1 MNKQFIFLNSH
12 ELKLLSYLRNN
23 NLKKIFL
30 VTGKNSFRK
39 SGAYLFIENL
49 LSLDDTL
56 SIYQFSDFS
65 PNPKLEDAKNGLDLY
80 KKNKC
85 DTIISIGGGSVMDMA
100 KIIKAI
106 SNNNVLDIEKLV
118 ITNSLNFSEKSPLI
132 AIPTTSGSG
141 SESTSFAVVYINEI
155 KYSIQ
160 NKILLPECVVL
171 DYKLT
176 LSANPYQIACS
187 GLDALCQAIES
198 YWSVNSTKI
207 SKQFSKDAIKI
218 IFENLEQAV
227 NNSEN
232 INAKK
237 KMLLG
242 ANYAGKAI
250 NISKTTAPHAFS
262 YSLTSKFKIPHG
274 HAVLLSLPKFLNY
287 NYFVSGTNCNDSRGP
302 SYVKK
307 TIDDILEIFNV
318 KNPNEFIELIQKF
331 ASNIG
336 VELNMNNLA
345 ISKEMIKNDLNVN
358 VQRLSNNPRLLQNK
372 NYIDFFI
379 WR

>member
-1 MNKQFIFLNSH
+1 MNKQLIFFNSH
-12 ELKLLSYLRNN
+12 ELKLLSYLQKN

-39 SGAYLFIENL
+39 SGACLFIENL

-56 SIYQFSDFS
+56 NIYQFSDFS
-65 PNPKLEDAKNGLDLY
+65 PNPKLEDAKNGLHFY

-106 SNNNVLDIEKLV
+106 SNDNVLDIEKLL

-141 SESTSFAVVYINEI
+141 SESTSFAVIYINEI

-160 NKILLPECVVL
+160 NKILLPECVLL

-242 ANYAGKAI
+242 SNYAGKAI

-287 NYFVSGTNCNDSRGP
+287 NYFVSETNCNDSRGP
-302 SYVKK
+302 CYVKK

-318 KNPNEFIELIQKF
+318 KNPNEFIEFIQKF
-331 ASNIG
+331 ALNIG

-345 ISKEMIKNDLNVN
+345 ISKDMIKNDLNVN
-358 VQRLSNNPRLLQNK
+358 VQRLSNNPRLLENK
-372 NYIDFFI
+372 NYTDFFI
-379 WR
+379 WK